1 MGKVVFGLS
10 RTHYAKYTEGD
21 GTTAG
26 TYATPVEAPGAVSIT
41 LDIEGENQDF
51 WADNTKYATF
61 SNNGGYTGTLELAY
75 GKDQMLIDLLGY
87 EYDDNHVL
95 IEPANAQPAK
105 FALLFEVESNV
116 SPDRFVFYDVVMGRP
131 GSNANTKTDS
141 TNPDT
146 QSFPITAVPHDFTY
160 GGEMVPIVKG
170 RVTNEGEQAAS
181 YAAWFNA
188 VKTPVKA
195 GA

>member
-10 RTHYAKYTEGD
+10 RTHYAKYTEGT
-21 GTTAG
+21 GGEAG
-26 TYATPVEAPGAVSIT
+26 TYATPVEAHGAVSIT

-61 SNNGGYTGTLELAY
+61 SNNGGYTGTIEMAY
-75 GKDQMLIDLLGY
+75 GKDQMLIDLLGF

-95 IEPANAQPAK
+95 IERADAQPSK

-131 GSNANTKTDS
+131 GNTANTKTDS

-146 QSFPITAVPHDFTY
+146 QSFPITVVPHEFSY
-160 GGEMVPIVKG
+160 GGDLVPIVKG
-170 RVTNEGEQAAS
+170 RVSNEGDQAAS
-181 YAAWFNA
+181 YASWFSQ
-188 VKTPVKA
+188 VKVPAKA
-195 GA
+195 SA